1 MQGESLLR
9 NCRSRPI
16 TLWAWISWS
25 CGRQVL
31 MGDDEL
37 VATLDA
43 VHATR
48 AQLDSYELQLV
59 GRLHETGYAERAGD
73 HDTPRFLANRYRLD
87 TGAARRKVDL
97 AAALHKYPTVA
108 AALPD
113 PFAATS
119 PDGTIQYCEHPTDA
133 ISCGCGGS
141 GDGVGVTVAG
151 PGMALGVA
159 VACGDGAPCECRVSD
174 AADGCECGHGGCG
187 ESGCSAGVLPVLLHV
202 DQARVIV
209 EALERIP
216 ASAMVPVEVLQVAEE
231 EMVKAGRHLAP
242 GELRKLGSQ
251 VRDRLDTDG
260 SEPAEDKARQRE
272 ALRMTNADGGVK
284 FNGFLAAENAELFTG
299 AILAGSKPHKTV
311 NGELD
316 PRPRDKRQADAL
328 TNILHTAAATGGLPA
343 NGGVKPHITVTIGL
357 DDLINA
363 GKHATGD
370 LTYGTGLSAS
380 AVRMLACDGGIIP
393 MVLGSD
399 SQPLDVGREQ
409 RFVTG
414 PIRTALIHRDKGCVI
429 CGAPPIF
436 CDAHHLLSWLEG
448 GPTCLSNLVLLCR
461 VHHIAVHQGHWNLT
475 ITNNR
480 VAVTRPAWT
489 EPNRRTL
496 LSLARG
502 RPPSPPDPTP
512 TEPRPP
518 GPTEP
523 PRPARA
529 RPMPGDAPGPTS
541 TEPAPAP
548 GAAGPPRPAQS
559 WPPIGD
565 TPGPTSTEPA
575 PAPGPTATEAAPAP
589 GTAGPPRP
597 ARVWPLTGD
606 TLRPTPLEPAPAS
619 GTGTPRPARAW
630 PLTGD
635 THRPTSSEAA
645 PEPGTG
651 GSPRPA
657 RAWPLT
663 GDTPRPTSDN
673 AARVNPWGDEPSAP
687 SPRGVEPLSPW
698 SDGAAHPRTG
708 EVTCLNVWGEE
719 TPVPTPS
726 DVEPVDPWGDE
737 AALPPT
743 G

>member
-1 MQGESLLR
+1 M
-9 NCRSRPI
+9 
-16 TLWAWISWS
+16 
-25 CGRQVL
+25 
-31 MGDDEL
+31 
-37 VATLDA
+37 
-43 VHATR
+43 
-48 AQLDSYELQLV
+48 
-59 GRLHETGYAERAGD
+59 
-73 HDTPRFLANRYRLD
+73 
-87 TGAARRKVDL
+87 
-97 AAALHKYPTVA
+97 
-108 AALPD
+108 
-113 PFAATS
+113 
-119 PDGTIQYCEHPTDA
+119 
-133 ISCGCGGS
+133 
-141 GDGVGVTVAG
+141 
-151 PGMALGVA
+151 
-159 VACGDGAPCECRVSD
+159 
-174 AADGCECGHGGCG
+174 
-187 ESGCSAGVLPVLLHV
+187 
-202 DQARVIV
+202 IV

-242 GELRKLGSQ
+242 GDLRKLGSQ

-502 RPPSPPDPTP
+502 RPPSPPDP
-512 TEPRPP
+512 PP
-518 GPTEP
+518 
-523 PRPARA
+523 
-529 RPMPGDAPGPTS
+529 
-541 TEPAPAP
+541 
-548 GAAGPPRPAQS
+548 
-559 WPPIGD
+559 
-565 TPGPTSTEPA
+565 
-575 PAPGPTATEAAPAP
+575 TEAASAP
-589 GTAGPPRP
+589 GTRGA
-597 ARVWPLTGD
+597 
-606 TLRPTPLEPAPAS
+606 
-619 GTGTPRPARAW
+619 PRPARAW
-630 PLTGD
+630 PQ
-635 THRPTSSEAA
+635 P
-645 PEPGTG
+645 
-651 GSPRPA
+651 
-657 RAWPLT
+657 
-663 GDTPRPTSDN
+663 GDTPRHTPDN
-673 AARVNPWGDEPSAP
+673 AGRANPWGDEPSIQ
-687 SPRGVEPLSPW
+687 SPRGVDPLSPW
-698 SDGAAHPRTG
+698 SDGAVHSRTG

-737 AALPPT
+737 TALPPT